1 MVRYKLLKTTS
12 VMMSTK
18 TAKHS
23 LAYMIDWTKYQP
35 YRAGIVVYTIYEGT
49 IYLALGLD
57 ALFKE
62 LTDFGGG
69 VKYSKDGDALN
80 GALREFMEESL
91 YSFGVLDKSDLQYSL
106 AIHDDRTVIF
116 LYYWD
121 VKPEQIVST
130 FRRRVEVLPH
140 PEVIDIVFIP
150 LSDFVSKIRTRGV
163 YSKVAELFLS
173 AGLFQ

>member
-12 VMMSTK
+12 ITMSTK

-23 LAYMIDWTKYQP
+23 LAYTIDWVKYQP
-35 YRAGIVVYTIYEGT
+35 YRAGIVVYTIYKET

-69 VKYSKDGDALN
+69 VKYSKDGDAIN

-91 YSFGVLDKSDLQYSL
+91 YSFGVLDKKDLQYSL
-106 AIHDDRTVIF
+106 AIHDDNTVIF

-121 VKPEQIVST
+121 VKPEQVVAT

-140 PEVIDIVFIP
+140 PEVIDIVFIS
-150 LSDFVSKIRTRGV
+150 LSDFITKIKTEGV
-163 YSKVAELFLS
+163 YSKVSELFIS